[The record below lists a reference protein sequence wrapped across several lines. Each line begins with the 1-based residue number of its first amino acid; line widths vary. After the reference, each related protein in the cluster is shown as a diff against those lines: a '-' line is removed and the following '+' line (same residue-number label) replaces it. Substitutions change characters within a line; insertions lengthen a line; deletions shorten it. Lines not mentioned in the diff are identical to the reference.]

1 MKVTRKVIE
10 INDELCD
17 GCGLCV
23 PSCAEG
29 AIEVVDGKAR
39 LVAEKYCDGLGAC
52 LGECPNGALQVI
64 EREADDFDE
73 EAVEKYL
80 EKKGGK
86 QAEFAVA
93 PSCPS
98 SRIHVFAPPEFK
110 KDPAGKEKPARGKS
124 RLTHWP
130 VQINLIPPTAPF
142 LKGAHLLVVADCV
155 SVAYTNL
162 HNDFLEGKVIMMG
175 CPKFDDV
182 PGYID
187 KFAEIFKTA
196 GIKSI
201 TAIVMEVPCC
211 SALPV
216 IVKRAMQAAGK
227 EIPMEEIVIG
237 IRGDILNRQDNR
249 TRGELHEKV
258 ESL

>member
-1 MKVTRKVIE
+1 
-10 INDELCD
+10 
-17 GCGLCV
+17 
-23 PSCAEG
+23 
-29 AIEVVDGKAR
+29 
-39 LVAEKYCDGLGAC
+39 
-52 LGECPNGALQVI
+52 
-64 EREADDFDE
+64 
-73 EAVEKYL
+73 
-80 EKKGGK
+80 
-86 QAEFAVA
+86 
-93 PSCPS
+93 
-98 SRIHVFAPPEFK
+98 
-110 KDPAGKEKPARGKS
+110 
-124 RLTHWP
+124 
-130 VQINLIPPTAPF
+130 
-142 LKGAHLLVVADCV
+142 
-155 SVAYTNL
+155 
-162 HNDFLEGKVIMMG
+162 MMG